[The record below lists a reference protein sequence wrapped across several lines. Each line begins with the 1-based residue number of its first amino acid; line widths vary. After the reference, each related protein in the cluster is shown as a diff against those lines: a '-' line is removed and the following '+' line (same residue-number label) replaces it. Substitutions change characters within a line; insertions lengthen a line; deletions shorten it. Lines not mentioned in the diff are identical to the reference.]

1 MGVHYH
7 NLKCKPIQCCSGWA
21 AGLQFLHP
29 SATSRTLTVLL
40 SIGLYGFPTSILAFC
55 VSFNHCI
62 VPKSLVTSG
71 TRGLCCCKFTYVQ
84 ISLDTESGVQLPDIV
99 PDKQPEWQQIAS
111 PLVINSPAGTSSVSG
126 YIQRTFTKIS
136 RKTYSQKT
144 AISDQDLKSSTP
156 KYKSLNSH
164 TSYC

>member
-1 MGVHYH
+1 M
-7 NLKCKPIQCCSGWA
+7 P
-21 AGLQFLHP
+21 
-29 SATSRTLTVLL
+29 
-40 SIGLYGFPTSILAFC
+40 
-55 VSFNHCI
+55 
-62 VPKSLVTSG
+62 
-71 TRGLCCCKFTYVQ
+71 
-84 ISLDTESGVQLPDIV
+84 DTV

-144 AISDQDLKSSTP
+144 AMSDPDLKSSTP
-156 KYKSLNSH
+156 TYKSLNSH